1 MATAA
6 VLTTT
11 ADLTAPATYNIRLG
25 DSVVKKAREAARSW
39 ASVRYNH
46 KPALR
51 DREQAV
57 CSIRSTGKKDASE
70 LSLQDGGKEYEYAG
84 DSTRTEHRYVLILQG
99 EGETRE
105 AVLEQL
111 DWSHA
116 FNLTS
121 TSTVKDAG
129 KLEERYPHL
138 NPELDADAPG
148 LNDKDSTA
156 EAPPDPANPFDYRHF
171 LKPAAP
177 TAPAKTRRPDAG
189 APRSG
194 TATPTLT
201 SRPLSS
207 TSLARPLK
215 RAAGSPLVQ
224 GQKKRRP
231 PTSTD
236 RAADPDRAQANKD
249 RPSAPNLS
257 HLPTSSAPP
266 PRIRVDRKASL
277 RKSTRNDE
285 NDDEDDS
292 GELILENE
300 DPVSGK
306 LSSGRRAMAMALNGQ
321 LGKGPMSLNR
331 VAGSPL
337 GLGYLASPAGQE
349 GEEVEVGIGERED
362 LDNDEDEEDGDADA
376 DADVEDLELPSPA
389 AAHRPSISAA
399 TITSGNGG
407 EEDDL
412 DAQLA
417 AAMAEEEGVPAGA
430 GEVVEEEEEESEEE

>member
-1 MATAA
+1 MATASLLA
-6 VLTTT
+6 PMI
-11 ADLTAPATYNIRLG
+11 DLRTPATYNIRLG
-25 DSVVKKAREAARSW
+25 DSILKAGDFARSW

-46 KPALR
+46 KPALV
-51 DREQAV
+51 DREQAA

-70 LSLQDGGKEYEYAG
+70 LSLKDGGKQYGYSG
-84 DSTRTEHRYVLILQG
+84 DSTKTEHRYVLLLRDEG
-99 EGETRE
+99 EGKE

-121 TSTVKDAG
+121 TSDEKDAG
-129 KLEERYPHL
+129 KLRELYPYL
-138 NPELDADAPG
+138 APEHDVDNSRLSDENSA
-148 LNDKDSTA
+148 A

-171 LKPAAP
+171 LKAAASA
-177 TAPAKTRRPDAG
+177 APAKTRRPDTG

-194 TATPTLT
+194 TAIPTLS
-201 SRPLSS
+201 SRPPSS

-224 GQKKRRP
+224 GQKKRRAP
-231 PTSTD
+231 ASTD
-236 RAADPDRAQANKD
+236 RAADPNRVQTNKD
-249 RPSAPNLS
+249 RPSTPNLS

-277 RKSTRNDE
+277 RKPSHDDN
-285 NDDEDDS
+285 NDDDDS

-300 DPVSGK
+300 DPISGK
-306 LSSGRRAMAMALNGQ
+306 LPSGRRAMAMALNGQ
-321 LGKGPMSLNR
+321 LGRGPISLR
-331 VAGSPL
+331 SAAGSPL
-337 GLGYLASPAGQE
+337 GSGYLASPTGLGQGVE
-349 GEEVEVGIGERED
+349 GEDAETGERGGYEG
-362 LDNDEDEEDGDADA
+362 NEEASDADA

-389 AAHRPSISAA
+389 AAHRPSVSAA

-407 EEDDL
+407 EDDDL

-430 GEVVEEEEEESEEE
+430 GEVVEVEEEESEEE